1 MRSQRSNR
9 ERSRGKSQNSKGLLL
24 FNFELLLLNIFFF
37 LLPSVIIAQ
46 NINVTATLD
55 TNAILIGQQTKLKL
69 RAEYSTNNGAFTI
82 DFPKIADTIIK
93 QIEVVSRSKIATFC
107 PDSND
112 LERLAQQQ
120 TFVITSFDS
129 GYYAIPPFRFIV
141 NGDTIKAVETE
152 ALLLSVNTVAVDTT
166 KNIKDIKPPIEVPFS
181 WKEYLPYIY
190 WGIGGL
196 AVLAGTVLLL
206 RNYLKKRK
214 AKPIVPEII
223 VPKIPPHVTAL
234 ERLEKLKEEKLWQ
247 QGKLKQYHSEISEI
261 LRQYIEHR
269 FYIPAMEQV
278 TDEILYA
285 FRTADAPEEQK
296 MKLRHTLILADLVKF
311 AKELPLPNENEQS
324 WLNAYEF
331 VITTKKEAAVAES
344 PNSPQQPATNKA
356 E

>member
-181 WKEYLPYIY
+181 WKEYLPYLYYGLGALAILT
-190 WGIGGL
+190 GI
-196 AVLAGTVLLL
+196 
-206 RNYLKKRK
+206 
-214 AKPIVPEII
+214 
-223 VPKIPPHVTAL
+223 
-234 ERLEKLKEEKLWQ
+234 
-247 QGKLKQYHSEISEI
+247 
-261 LRQYIEHR
+261 
-269 FYIPAMEQV
+269 
-278 TDEILYA
+278 
-285 FRTADAPEEQK
+285 
-296 MKLRHTLILADLVKF
+296 
-311 AKELPLPNENEQS
+311 
-324 WLNAYEF
+324 
-331 VITTKKEAAVAES
+331 
-344 PNSPQQPATNKA
+344 
-356 E
+356 